1 MSAFTEVAFLKKLAE
16 LNSSQ
21 QSIQTLSLWLIHHR
35 KHHASIVKTWL
46 KELQNGKWEI
56 DYIIKRENK
65 VLNIHILICFVVV

>member
-35 KHHASIVKTWL
+35 KHHVSIVKTWL
-46 KELQNGKWEI
+46 RGLQNGKLCIFFNEI
-56 DYIIKRENK
+56 KHEVDRQVAVGKKY
-65 VLNIHILICFVVV
+65 